1 MLLLLDLVR
10 LEMVCMPHQIIPCL
24 TSECTETAVIRK
36 FINLV
41 CSFIRWSSTLYIW
54 PMKGDSL
61 GHFRHFQN
69 LLLVFILTAS
79 NILKKTMQGLKIFPS
94 FVNFF
99 SYRFI
104 LTGIVHQALL
114 ILKFLLMIYY
124 LSVWNS
130 DTLKHCGKK
139 WGTLPPICEHL
150 VHSFIFVVFF
160 NFSLLTY
167 IFNNTIIKMLCQ
179 FFFDIFYSTSFIHL
193 GMMLLLQGIS
203 LSSALQLFAVV
214 SCHFY
219 VWNNEKL
226 YYVSSVF

>member
-1 MLLLLDLVR
+1 MLDDAHGRTSIVEISLVTFSLYPWFGQIQHPFATCHFLKLLLLDLVR

-61 GHFRHFQN
+61 RHFRHFQN
-69 LLLVFILTAS
+69 FLLVFILTAS
-79 NILKKTMQGLKIFPS
+79 DILKRKMQGLKIFPS

-124 LSVWNS
+124 LSV
-130 DTLKHCGKK
+130 
-139 WGTLPPICEHL
+139 
-150 VHSFIFVVFF
+150 
-160 NFSLLTY
+160 
-167 IFNNTIIKMLCQ
+167 
-179 FFFDIFYSTSFIHL
+179 
-193 GMMLLLQGIS
+193 
-203 LSSALQLFAVV
+203 
-214 SCHFY
+214 
-219 VWNNEKL
+219 
-226 YYVSSVF
+226 